1 MKAMVV
7 YESMFG
13 NTAQIAKAIAI
24 GLGESVDQVVAM
36 EVSQAPA
43 DPGPDVGLIVA
54 GGPTHAFSMTR
65 EGTRADAITRGA
77 PEGER
82 AFGLREWV
90 EGLPSGRH
98 DERLATFDTKIAKMR
113 HLPGSA
119 AKAAAKVAR
128 SHGYKPAAP
137 AESFYV
143 EDVDGPLLD
152 GETDRAT
159 AWGRRLATS
168 MKAAMR

>member
-1 MKAMVV
+1 M
-7 YESMFG
+7 S
-13 NTAQIAKAIAI
+13 
-24 GLGESVDQVVAM
+24 
-36 EVSQAPA
+36 
-43 DPGPDVGLIVA
+43 
-54 GGPTHAFSMTR
+54 R
-65 EGTRADAITRGA
+65 ERTRADAITRGA

-90 EGLPSGRH
+90 DRLPSGRH
-98 DERLATFDTKIAKMR
+98 DERLATFDTKMATMR

-128 SHGYKPAAP
+128 SHGYTPAAP

-143 EDVDGPLLD
+143 EDVDGPLLC

-168 MKAAMR
+168 LRLRCTSPRRRQRRVLSEDKSDLIPARQAQVRTNGPGA